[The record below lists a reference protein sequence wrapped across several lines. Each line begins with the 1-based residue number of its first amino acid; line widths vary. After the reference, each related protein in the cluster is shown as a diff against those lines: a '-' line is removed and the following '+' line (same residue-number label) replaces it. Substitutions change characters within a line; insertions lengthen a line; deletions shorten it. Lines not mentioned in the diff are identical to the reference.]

1 MPAQS
6 AQPAPRRGV
15 GGVFVD
21 IGPLRRHRAFRRLWT
36 GQLAS
41 QVASQL
47 TIVAV
52 TYQTYRLTGSTA
64 MVGLVSL
71 GQLVPLLAGSLL
83 GGPVVDAWDRRRI
96 MLCTQVLLAVGCAGL
111 AVNAL
116 LRHPALWLIF
126 VCTAESAA
134 FQGLDWSARRASLRQ
149 LVPPAELPAALSVQ
163 SAALQVMTVV
173 GPAAAG
179 LLIARAGFTFVY
191 WISVASFGVAFVTV
205 ALLPRLPPHG
215 GGQPV
220 GLASLA
226 GGIRYVRTSR
236 PLAGVFLIDLG
247 AMVFGLPR
255 ALFPA
260 LAVTLYGGG
269 AVTVGYLNAAPGIGA
284 LVGSLLTGHVARVR
298 RVGRAVVICVV
309 AWGAA
314 ITAFGLV
321 PWLPAALVLLAL
333 AGAADVISAV
343 FRMVIV
349 QQVTPDAM
357 QGRVNSLIFAG
368 IQGGPRLGD
377 AEAGAAA
384 ALAGPQFAAWSGGVL
399 SVLTGVAA
407 CWVLPEIWRYVS
419 SAAGGPPLSG
429 PAPEVP
435 GGPAP
440 GLDRPGPDRP
450 EPDRPGLDRPEPDL
464 PGPDLPEP
472 DRPGLPG

>member
-15 GGVFVD
+15 GGLFVD
-21 IGPLRRHRAFRRLWT
+21 VGPLRRHRDFRRLWT
-36 GQLAS
+36 GQMAS

-450 EPDRPGLDRPEPDL
+450 EPDRPGPDRPEPDL